1 MIAMCLCDQTT
12 NTLASGVLRNTLR
25 SFIASDDL
33 LAAASGGPVSIP
45 GLPSPGSEP
54 EILSKSWN
62 FMEIMR
68 FQIMPLRGGGHRPVR
83 VVLSPQERFDK
94 AGQMLERG
102 TVVSSDA
109 ETQ

>member
-1 MIAMCLCDQTT
+1 MSRGARGRIFA
-12 NTLASGVLRNTLR
+12 
-25 SFIASDDL
+25 I
-33 LAAASGGPVSIP
+33 
-45 GLPSPGSEP
+45 SEGFM
-54 EILSKSWN
+54 EIHEIYIKSWN

-68 FQIMPLRGGGHRPVR
+68 FQIMSLRGGGHRPVR

-102 TVVSSDA
+102 TLVSSDA